1 MTLILLLTYIS
12 SESCYFTPPLLHTS
26 WVLVTHT
33 IVDLHSDGKPRQSLQ
48 AGEGVIYLCTGLD
61 QRIDVVLCE
70 CLVVL
75 TVVDGVMIVLE
86 SIYILYFI

>member
-1 MTLILLLTYIS
+1 MTWILLLTYIS

-26 WVLVTHT
+26 WVLVTHA
-33 IVDLHSDGKPRQSLQ
+33 IVDFHSNGQPRQNLQ
-48 AGEGVIYLCTGLD
+48 AGEGVVYLCPGVD

-75 TVVDGVMIVLE
+75 TVVGGVIEVI
-86 SIYILYFI
+86 SSSD